1 MNFETLKAV
10 LATGGKHGDAFKEIL
25 AYYSIADNDLSKITE
40 EMAQEW
46 LAQKGDKKNDSCN
59 NSRDTKV

>member
-1 MNFETLKAV
+1 MKFETLKAV

-25 AYYSIADNDLSKITE
+25 AYYGITDNDLSKITE

-46 LAQKGDKKNDSCN
+46 LAQKGGMKNDSCN
-59 NSRDTKV
+59 NN